1 MRPSFVRILGDK
13 VMKSKFGGTK
23 TAMMM
28 EYGKK
33 PAHNLKILLK
43 WLFISI
49 TTGLIVGLFSVAF
62 AYCMNYVTGFREEHV
77 YIHLALPIA
86 GLLIVALY
94 KVTKKENEKGTNLVL
109 TSISEEDDIPVTMAP
124 LIFISTV
131 ITHLF
136 GGSAGREGAALQLGG
151 SIANSYGKVFK
162 LNAADKKVII
172 MCGMSAAFAA
182 LFGTPMAAAIFALE
196 VVSTGIMY
204 YGALLPVIFSSLI
217 ASRFAADMGIHPES
231 FHVTDIPRFYW
242 FTGLKAI
249 ALAVVC
255 AVVSIFFCYCL
266 KKVKHI
272 LADKFENAYVR
283 VVVGALIVI
292 GLNVLL
298 QTTDYMGAG
307 VGVIERALEGDVVP
321 YAFLLKIIITA
332 ITLGAGFKG
341 GEIVPTLFI
350 GATLGS
356 ALGPVLGMSQSLCGA
371 IGMTALFCGVTNC
384 PIASLLISFE
394 LFGYQG
400 VEYFLIAVAI
410 SYLMS
415 GYSGLYGKQKMM
427 YSKSSIG
434 EREN

>member
-1 MRPSFVRILGDK
+1 MRPSFVYFSGGE
-13 VMKSKFGGTK
+13 VMKNKFGMVK

-33 PAHNLKILLK
+33 PAHNMKILLK

-49 TTGLIVGLFSVAF
+49 TTGLLVGLASVAF
-62 AYCMNYVTGFREEHV
+62 AYCMNYVTDFREEHT
-77 YIHLALPIA
+77 YIHLALPLA

-109 TSISEEDDIPVTMAP
+109 TSISEEDAIPVTMAP

-151 SIANSYGKVFK
+151 SIANNYGRVFK
-162 LNAADKKVII
+162 LNAADKKVIT

-182 LFGTPMAAAIFALE
+182 LFGTPMAAAIFSLE
-196 VVSTGIMY
+196 VISTGIMY

-217 ASRFAADMGIHPES
+217 ASRYAVDMGIHPER
-231 FHVTDIPRFYW
+231 FHVTDIPEFYW
-242 FTGLKAI
+242 GTGFKALL
-249 ALAVVC
+249 LAVVC
-255 AVVSIFFCYCL
+255 AVVSILFCYTL
-266 KKVKHI
+266 KKVKDV
-272 LADKFENAYVR
+272 LKKRFENAYIR
-283 VVVGALIVI
+283 VAVGAIIVI
-292 GLNVLL
+292 AINLL
-298 QTTDYMGAG
+298 LRTTDYMGAG

-356 ALGPVLGMSQSLCGA
+356 ALGPVLGLSQSLSGA

-394 LFGYQG
+394 LFGYNG
-400 VEYFLIAVAI
+400 VEYFLVAVAI

-427 YSKSSIG
+427 YSKSSIE
-434 EREN
+434 EREV

>member
-1 MRPSFVRILGDK
+1 
-13 VMKSKFGGTK
+13 MKYKFGGPK

-33 PAHNLKILLK
+33 PVHNLKILAK

-49 TTGLIVGLFSVAF
+49 TTGLFVGIISVAF
-62 AYCMNYVTGFREEHV
+62 AYCMNFVTGFRENHV
-77 YIHLALPIA
+77 YVHVALPIA
-86 GLLIVALY
+86 GLVIVALY
-94 KVTKKENEKGTNLVL
+94 KLSKAENEKGTNLVL

-124 LIFISTV
+124 LIFVSTV

-151 SIANSYGKVFK
+151 SIANNYGKLFK
-162 LNAADKKVII
+162 LDAADKKVII

-182 LFGTPMAAAIFALE
+182 LFGTPMAAAIFSLE

-204 YGALLPVIFSSLI
+204 YGALLPTIFSALV
-217 ASRFAADMGIHPES
+217 AFRLAQDMGVHAEA
-231 FHVTDIPRFYW
+231 FHVEGIPDFEIVNVAKVV
-242 FTGLKAI
+242 LLAI
-249 ALAVVC
+249 AC
-255 AVVSIFFCYCL
+255 AIVSIFFCYSL
-266 KKVKHI
+266 SKVKNF
-272 LADKFENAYVR
+272 LKEKFENSYIR
-283 VVVGALIVI
+283 VVVGALAVIVI
-292 GLNVLL
+292 NFLL

-307 VGVIERALEGDVVP
+307 MNVIERALEGDVVP
-321 YAFLLKIIITA
+321 YAFVIKILVTA

-356 ALGPVLGMSQSLCGA
+356 TLGDVLGLSQSMCGA
-371 IGMTALFCGVTNC
+371 LGMTALFCGVTNC

-394 LFGYQG
+394 LFGYKG
-400 VEYFLIAVAI
+400 VEYFLITVAI

-415 GYSGLYGKQKMM
+415 GYSGLYGKQQMM
-427 YSKSSIG
+427 YSKSSVK
-434 EREN
+434 ERE